1 MKNHLNGKYSLGCYS
16 SIESSVC
23 VCSSALVARQ
33 YIIKWLRSCMD
44 VWMCAYFCECQI
56 VARIHQTYPRTK
68 CERDKS
74 MRLTFD
80 SWAIRRLHWLL
91 FMKCFY
97 FNIFLDK
104 KNWRIVFWIRKIE
117 RWRKM
122 WMFAIAKGCCHSFR
136 SSTIFFEWFFYPSL
150 H

>member
-23 VCSSALVARQ
+23 VCSGALVARQ

-104 KNWRIVFWIRKIE
+104 KKLKNCILDKENWTLEKNVNVCNC
-117 RWRKM
+117 WRM
-122 WMFAIAKGCCHSFR
+122 LS
-136 SSTIFFEWFFYPSL
+136 
-150 H
+150 